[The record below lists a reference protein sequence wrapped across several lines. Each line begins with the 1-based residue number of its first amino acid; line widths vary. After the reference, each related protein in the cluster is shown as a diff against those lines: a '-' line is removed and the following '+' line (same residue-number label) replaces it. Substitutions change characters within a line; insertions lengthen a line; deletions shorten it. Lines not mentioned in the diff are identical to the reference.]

1 MCRKA
6 HSVETLKAANL
17 KFKTCY
23 CPAFF
28 DGKCDRGVVCNF
40 IHHPHKVRK
49 PNKTKKLSG
58 DALICELEKLNP
70 YGYGDHI
77 EEKVEGKIEKI
88 RRKRLEWK
96 ILKLNQF
103 GKIFQGEQH

>member
-1 MCRKA
+1 MTARFAGQDPK
-6 HSVETLKAANL
+6 LD
-17 KFKTCY
+17 FY
-23 CPAFF
+23 AFF
-28 DGKCDRGVVCNF
+28 DVCNF

-77 EEKVEGKIEKI
+77 VEKVEGKIEKI
-88 RRKRLEWK
+88 CLKCLEWK
-96 ILKLNQF
+96 ILKLN
-103 GKIFQGEQH
+103 